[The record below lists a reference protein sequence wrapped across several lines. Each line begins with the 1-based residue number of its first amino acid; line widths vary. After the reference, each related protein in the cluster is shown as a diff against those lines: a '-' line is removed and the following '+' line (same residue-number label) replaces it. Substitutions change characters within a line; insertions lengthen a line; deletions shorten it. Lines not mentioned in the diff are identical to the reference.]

1 MKNLVKC
8 VVWDLDDTVW
18 DGTLLEDSSVAVR
31 LEIRAV
37 IIELDQVG
45 ILHSIASRNSFEMA
59 MERLK
64 ASGLAEYFLYPQIG
78 WGAKS
83 DALGVIAEKLN
94 IGLDALAFV
103 DDQAFER
110 DEVKFNCPD
119 VTCVDSRDKR
129 SIESL
134 RAIRPRFITQDS
146 ATRRQ
151 MYMSDAKRNE
161 NEERFEGP
169 KEKFLA
175 SLQMRL
181 RVASATVGDLQRAE
195 ELTVRTNQLNT
206 TGLTFSYEELSQL
219 LDSSNHLFWIAGLED
234 RYGSYGKIGLVLIE
248 FTDEVWQI
256 KLLLMSC
263 RVMARG
269 IGNVL
274 INLIRGYAKQAGVR
288 LQAGFVETDRN
299 RMMYMTYKFS
309 RFVEISREGSLLTLE
324 NDLHDVNPPPSYLEL
339 DISNLALPVSV
350 PLGQAVTL

>member
-1 MKNLVKC
+1 
-8 VVWDLDDTVW
+8 
-18 DGTLLEDSSVAVR
+18 
-31 LEIRAV
+31 
-37 IIELDQVG
+37 
-45 ILHSIASRNSFEMA
+45 
-59 MERLK
+59 
-64 ASGLAEYFLYPQIG
+64 
-78 WGAKS
+78 
-83 DALGVIAEKLN
+83 
-94 IGLDALAFV
+94 LDALAFV
-103 DDQAFER
+103 DDQEFER

-119 VTCVDSRDKR
+119 VTCVDSRDKK

-134 RAIRPRFITQDS
+134 RAIRPRFITEDS
-146 ATRRQ
+146 AARRQ
-151 MYMSDAKRNE
+151 MYVSDAKRNE

-169 KEKFLA
+169 KEEFLA

-181 RVASATVGDLQRAE
+181 RVANATVGDLQRAE

-219 LDSSNHLFWIAGLED
+219 LDSDNHLFWIAGLED

-274 INLIRGYAKQAGVR
+274 INLVRDYAKQAGVR

-309 RFVEISREGSLLTLE
+309 RFVEISKEGNLLTLE
-324 NDLHDVNPPPSYLEL
+324 NDLRDVNPPPGYLEL

-350 PLGQAVTL
+350 PLEQAIKL

>member
-1 MKNLVKC
+1 
-8 VVWDLDDTVW
+8 
-18 DGTLLEDSSVAVR
+18 
-31 LEIRAV
+31 
-37 IIELDQVG
+37 
-45 ILHSIASRNSFEMA
+45 
-59 MERLK
+59 
-64 ASGLAEYFLYPQIG
+64 
-78 WGAKS
+78 
-83 DALGVIAEKLN
+83 
-94 IGLDALAFV
+94 
-103 DDQAFER
+103 
-110 DEVKFNCPD
+110 
-119 VTCVDSRDKR
+119 
-129 SIESL
+129 
-134 RAIRPRFITQDS
+134 
-146 ATRRQ
+146 

-169 KEKFLA
+169 KEEFLS

-181 RVASATVGDLQRAE
+181 RIASATVGDLQRAE

-219 LDSSNHLFWIAGLED
+219 LDSSNHLLWIAGLED

-248 FTDEVWQI
+248 FTDEVWEI

-324 NDLHDVNPPPSYLEL
+324 NDLHDVSPPPSYLEL